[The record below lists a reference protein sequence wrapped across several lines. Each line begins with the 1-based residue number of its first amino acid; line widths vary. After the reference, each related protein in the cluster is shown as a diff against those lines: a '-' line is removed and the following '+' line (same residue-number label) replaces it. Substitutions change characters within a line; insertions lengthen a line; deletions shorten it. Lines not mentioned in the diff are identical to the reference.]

1 MTRQDQVQVRMEID
15 GKQSISELGKQELAA
30 YEYRQEIKQIKDEQS
45 KLEKESKNLDK
56 IRERFNKLTR
66 EIKEMDA
73 AGKSNTK
80 NYKNKVEKLK
90 EVEVKL
96 HSAEKATKA
105 LSESQKRY
113 TEVSGKLDGTKGK
126 IDNLR
131 DSMGVAGMT
140 MRQLR
145 NHQRDLNREISLVT
159 KGTERYKQLEKQLI
173 DVNGRIRTQ
182 AMETKGLT
190 SAWSK
195 AAGTIKNFG
204 LIGAGIFTARGMIS
218 GLRTTIAVASEF
230 EQSMSNLSAI
240 TGAVG
245 EDLDFLRDKAR
256 EMGATTTLSAQ
267 QTADAFTVIASKKPE
282 LLENREALVAT
293 TQAAITLAE
302 AAGITLPEA
311 ADALTN
317 TLNQFGDSAEEAD
330 RYINVLA
337 AGSKFGAGNI
347 EFLNDSIKRFGP
359 IAKQMN
365 ISIEESVGIME
376 VFAEKGLESEKAG
389 TQFRNILLKLA
400 AGADETNPSIVGL
413 ETAMDNLGKKNL
425 STAELTKMFGS
436 ENVVAA
442 QIMVNST
449 ERFAEFTDKVTGTG
463 VALEQARTRVD
474 NLKGDFKGLI
484 SITSDYLIVMGG
496 WISKGL
502 RPAVQWTI
510 ALLKA
515 LKETPRFLKENKDLF
530 IALGIALIT
539 FNGAQIVATGLMLKD
554 IAVKKAQAIWT
565 GAVTLAQNLLNTAM
579 TANPIG
585 LVVKAVGLLTAGFV
599 ILYNRSEKVRAG
611 IAGIAKVALT
621 VWEIVKE
628 TFGNIT
634 GGFQKIFSGD
644 FAGGLKD
651 IGTAIVKSNP
661 IGLALTEGKRLA
673 GAFAKG
679 YKEKL
684 ASEKETVEEANA
696 GLATVPGLS
705 PLDEITE
712 DDTTPDGGGGLSD
725 DEKKNLAAKLEA
737 LKSEYAKFQKDLV
750 KIRRES
756 ALQELGEEDRELEV
770 NRQKYR
776 EMEEE
781 VIRFYEEKLITVAE
795 FEEQLAE
802 LTALRL
808 EQESEIRAKY
818 REKEEKERTDAITKV
833 EEASL
838 DERERA
844 FLQTEKYYDGLT
856 ELARKHGLDEAGIIA
871 AKNKA
876 LFDLNQKHLQ
886 EDYRQWMDNLH
897 SKQQMW
903 MAFGDVATSTLSA
916 IGSFTGKMNAFEK
929 ETAIF
934 KSLVNTGVAISNII
948 AAFSATSLTPI
959 DFAIKVATGIATVM
973 ANIGT
978 AVRAINSA
986 SEPQVPTPDGT
997 GGEKQPTRR
1006 GSTAPRKSFYF
1017 GGDTSGEGLGFGD
1030 QHGEYKGY
1038 VHDREYVIPEVVRQN
1053 PVVKFHIEPILEA
1066 LRMKQSPPPS
1076 YYYGGPTG
1084 AAAGQSQNSPITSQ
1098 ASDTE
1103 SKALLR
1109 EIRDIVKQWPKTVRG
1124 QWVYNDWEEMHDEM
1138 KDLEKRYKA

>member
-1 MTRQDQVQVRMEID
+1 MLRRDDVQVRMEID
-15 GKQSISELGKQELAA
+15 GKQAISELGKQELAA
-30 YEYRQEIKQIKDEQS
+30 YEYRQEIKQIKEEQS
-45 KLEKESKNLDK
+45 TLEKESKNLDK
-56 IRERFNKLTR
+56 IRDRFNKLTR
-66 EIKEMDA
+66 EVKEMDA

-80 NYKNKVEKLK
+80 NYKNKVEKLR
-90 EVEVKL
+90 EVGTQL
-96 HSAEKATKA
+96 QSAEKATKA
-105 LSESQKRY
+105 LAESQKRY
-113 TEVSGKLDGTKGK
+113 TEVSNKLDGTKGK

-131 DSMGVAGMT
+131 DSMGTAGMT

-159 KGTERYKQLEKQLI
+159 KGTERYKHLEKQLI
-173 DVNGRIRTQ
+173 DVNGRILTQ
-182 AMETKGLT
+182 AMETKGLS

-195 AAGTIKNFG
+195 AAGSIKNFG

-302 AAGITLPEA
+302 AAGIELPAA

-317 TLNQFGDSAEEAD
+317 TLNQFGDSAEEAE

-337 AGSKFGAGNI
+337 AGSKFGAGDI
-347 EFLNDSIKRFGP
+347 EFLNDSVKRFGP
-359 IAKQMN
+359 IAKQMD
-365 ISIEESVGIME
+365 ISIEQSVSMME

-389 TQFRNILLKLA
+389 VQFRNILLTLA
-400 AGADETNPSIVGL
+400 AGADDTNPAVVGL
-413 ETAMDNLGKKNL
+413 STAIENLGNKNL
-425 STAELTKMFGS
+425 STAELTKMFGAQ
-436 ENVVAA
+436 NVVAA
-442 QIMVNST
+442 QVMVNSA
-449 ERFAEFTDKVTGTG
+449 ERFDEFTEKVTGTG

-474 NLKGDFKGLI
+474 NLKGDFKGLV

-515 LKETPRFLKENKDLF
+515 LKETPTFLRENKDLF
-530 IALGIALIT
+530 IALGIALVT
-539 FNGAQIVATGLMLKD
+539 FNGAQIIATGLMLKD

-611 IAGIAKVALT
+611 IAGIGAAAKE
-621 VWEIVKE
+621 VWTIVKE
-628 TFGNIT
+628 TFAQFI
-634 GGFQKIFSGD
+634 GGFQKIKDGD
-644 FAGGLKD
+644 WLGGMKD
-651 IGTAIVKSNP
+651 IGKSLLKSNP
-661 IGLALTEGKRLA
+661 IAFGAMEGKRLA

-679 YKEKL
+679 YKDKI
-684 ASEKETVEEANA
+684 SEEQPAIEEANA
-696 GLATVPGLS
+696 GLATVPGLT
-705 PLDEITE
+705 PLDEVVE
-712 DDTTPDGGGGLSD
+712 DDETPGGGGGLSD

-737 LKSEYAKFQKDLV
+737 LKSEYAKFNADLA
-750 KIRRES
+750 KIRREA

-781 VIRFYEEKLITVAE
+781 LIRFYEDKLITVAE

-802 LTALRL
+802 LTQLRL
-808 EQESEIRAKY
+808 EQESEIRAKF

-833 EEASL
+833 EEAGMDQRKL
-838 DERERA
+838 A
-844 FLQTEKYYDGLT
+844 FLQTEKYYQGLT
-856 ELARKHGLDEAGIIA
+856 DLARQHGLDEAGIIE

-876 LFDLNQKHLQ
+876 LFELNQKHLQ
-886 EDYRQWMDNLH
+886 EDYRQWMDNLQA
-897 SKQQMW
+897 KQQMF
-903 MAFGDVATSTLSA
+903 MAFGDGATSTLSA

-929 ETAIF
+929 ESAIF
-934 KSLVNTGVAISNII
+934 KSLVNTGVAISNIV
-948 AAFSATSLTPI
+948 AAFSATSITPI
-959 DFAIKVATGIATVM
+959 DLAIKVAAGIATIM
-973 ANIGT
+973 TNIGT
-978 AVRAINSA
+978 GVRAINSA
-986 SEPQVPTPDGT
+986 NEPMVPTADAA

-1006 GSTAPRKSFYF
+1006 GSAAPRKSFFF

-1030 QHGEYKGY
+1030 QYGEYKGY
-1038 VHDREYVIPEVVRQN
+1038 VHDREYVVSQAVREH
-1053 PVVKFHIEPILEA
+1053 PVVKFQIEPILEA
-1066 LRMKQSPPPS
+1066 LRMKQSPPS
-1076 YYYGGPTG
+1076 FYYGGPTNTP
-1084 AAAGQSQNSPITSQ
+1084 AGQSQSSQ
-1098 ASDTE
+1098 MASQSSDPE
-1103 SKALLR
+1103 AKALLR
-1109 EIRDIVKQWPKTVRG
+1109 EIRDIVRQWPKTVRG
-1124 QWVYNDWEEMHDEM
+1124 QWVYQDWEEMHDEM